1 MDWKPFLRKLLF
13 PPAWLLFPLTAASTG
28 GLVWVFTA
36 GLEESLP
43 AYPIYVLAFYSLS
56 VLCVFCCVKLP
67 KRIRGI
73 RQRIDENPLGHRYL
87 TSRTFRGKIS
97 LYLSL
102 GINLLY
108 VGTNLWSWYLSR
120 SMWFVILAVYD
131 VIMALMR
138 ALLLAFVR
146 KHNPGERV
154 AGEWRRSRVCAC
166 VLLLVNLSLSGAVL
180 MILYQSKGCHYP
192 GMLIYVMA
200 LYTFYALVHAAVEI
214 VRCRSLGSPIL
225 STTKAVSL
233 SAALVSLLNLETAM
247 FAQFGDDMPPEDQR
261 LMIILT
267 GAGVSLA
274 IVTMSAGL
282 IVRAN
287 QNLRSIAHGK
297 Q

>member
-1 MDWKPFLRKLLF
+1 MDWKTFLRKLLF
-13 PPAWLLFPLTAASTG
+13 PPVWLILLLSAASAAA
-28 GLVWVFTA
+28 LIWVFTA
-36 GLEESLP
+36 GLEEALP

-87 TSRTFRGKIS
+87 TSRTFRSQIT

-108 VGTNLWSWYLSR
+108 VLTNLWSWHLSR
-120 SMWFVILAVYD
+120 SMWFVVLAVYY

-138 ALLLAFVR
+138 GLLAGFLR
-146 KHNPGERV
+146 KHKPGERI
-154 AGEWRRSRVCAC
+154 AGEWKRARVCAC
-166 VLLLVNLSLSGAVL
+166 VLLLVNLSLSAAVL
-180 MILYQSKGCHYP
+180 MILYRSKGYQYP
-192 GMLIYVMA
+192 GMMIYVMA
-200 LYTFYALVHAAVEI
+200 LYTFYAVIHAAVEL
-214 VRCRSLGSPIL
+214 VRYRSLGSPIL
-225 STTKAVSL
+225 STAKAVSL

-247 FAQFGDDMPPEDQR
+247 FAQFGADMPPEDQR

-282 IVRAN
+282 IVRSH
-287 QNLRSIAHGK
+287 QNLRSISHGK